1 MRQKIG
7 MIGLGIM
14 GSAMSA
20 NLLKAGFS
28 VIGYDILPDLVEA
41 LVKKGGAGAASC
53 REVAAHSDVIITSLP
68 SVEALQDVVSGEEGL
83 LAGTEKGQFVIETST
98 LPLKAK
104 QEAHDALSAVGVD
117 LLDCPLSGTGAQAV
131 KKDLVVYA
139 SGNKEA
145 CKTCTPVFDGFAR
158 ANYYLG
164 EFGMGTKMKFVAN
177 LLVTIHNV
185 SAAEAFVLGMKAG
198 LDPEMILKVI
208 SDGAGTSRM
217 FEVRGPL
224 MVAGK
229 YDEPTMKVDVYQKD
243 IKIITAFANELQ
255 CPTPLLSAA
264 AQIYTAA
271 LADGRAKQDT
281 ASVCAILEKM
291 AGLKRRKS

>member
-1 MRQKIG
+1 MKKKIG

-14 GSAMSA
+14 GSAMSP

-28 VIGYDILPDLVEA
+28 VIGYDILPELVQV
-41 LVKKGGAGAASC
+41 LVDKGGIGAASC
-53 REVAAHSDVIITSLP
+53 REVADNADVIITSLP
-68 SVEALQDVVSGEEGL
+68 SVQALQDVVSGKEGL
-83 LAGTEKGQFVIETST
+83 MKGAKKGQCVIETST
-98 LPLKAK
+98 LPLEAK
-104 QEAHDALSAVGVD
+104 QGAYEALKAMGVD

-139 SGNKEA
+139 SGNKKA
-145 CKTCTPVFDGFAR
+145 CENCTPVFEGFAR

-164 EFGMGTKMKFVAN
+164 EFGMGSKMKFVAN

-224 MVAGK
+224 MVTGN
-229 YDEPTMKVDVYQKD
+229 YDEPTMKVDVFQKD
-243 IKIITAFANELQ
+243 IKIISSFANDLQ

-264 AQIYTAA
+264 AQVYTAA
-271 LADGRAKQDT
+271 SANGRTKQDT
-281 ASVCAILEKM
+281 ASVCAILEEM
-291 AGLKRRKS
+291 AGLKRGS

>member
-1 MRQKIG
+1 MKRKVG

-20 NLLKAGFS
+20 NLLKEGFP
-28 VIGYDILPDLVEA
+28 VIGYDIDPERVKA
-41 LVKKGGAGAASC
+41 LVREKGVAAASC
-53 REVAAHSDVIITSLP
+53 REVAAEADVVITSLP
-68 SVEALQDVVSGEEGL
+68 SVEALQNVVHGKNGL
-83 LAGTEKGQFVIETST
+83 IASAKKDLVVIETST
-98 LPLKAK
+98 LTLEAK
-104 QEAHDALSAVGVD
+104 QEAFEALKDVGVD

-131 KKDLVVYA
+131 LKDIVVYA
-139 SGNKEA
+139 SGNRQICEG
-145 CKTCTPVFDGFAR
+145 CMPVFNGFAR
-158 ANYYLG
+158 ANYYVG
-164 EFGMGTKMKFVAN
+164 EFGMGSKMKFVAN

-198 LDPEMILKVI
+198 LHPEMLLKAI
-208 SDGAGTSRM
+208 SDGGGTSRM

-229 YDEPTMKVDVYQKD
+229 YDEPTMKVDMHQKD
-243 IKIITAFANELQ
+243 IGIITAFAKELQ

-271 LADGRAKQDT
+271 LANGRAKQDT
-281 ASVCAILEKM
+281 ASVCAVLEEM
-291 AGLKRRKS
+291 AGIKRG

>member
-14 GSAMSA
+14 GSAMSP
-20 NLLKAGFS
+20 NLLEAGFS
-28 VIGYDILPDLVEA
+28 VIGYDILPELVQV
-41 LVKKGGAGAASC
+41 LVDKGGIGAASC
-53 REVAAHSDVIITSLP
+53 REVADNSDVIITSLP
-68 SVEALQDVVSGEEGL
+68 SVQALQDVVSGKEGL
-83 LAGTEKGQFVIETST
+83 LKGAKKGQCVIETST
-98 LPLKAK
+98 LPLEAK
-104 QEAHDALSAVGVD
+104 QAAYKTLKAVGVD
-117 LLDCPLSGTGAQAV
+117 FLDCPLSGTGAQAV

-145 CKTCTPVFDGFAR
+145 CENCTPVFEGFAR

-164 EFGMGTKMKFVAN
+164 EFGLGSKMKFVAN

-224 MVAGK
+224 MATGN
-229 YDEPTMKVDVYQKD
+229 YDEPTMKVDVFQKD
-243 IKIITAFANELQ
+243 IKIISSFANELQ

-264 AQIYTAA
+264 AQVYTDA

-281 ASVCAILEKM
+281 ASVCAVLEKM
-291 AGLKRRKS
+291 AGLKRGS

>member
-14 GSAMSA
+14 GSAMSP

-28 VIGYDILPDLVEA
+28 LVGYDILPELVEA
-41 LVKKGGAGAASC
+41 LVKKGGTGAASC
-53 REVAAHSDVIITSLP
+53 REVAANSDVLITSLP
-68 SVEALQDVVSGEEGL
+68 SVEALQEVVSGEQGL
-83 LAGTEKGQFVIETST
+83 LAGANKGQCVIETST

-104 QEAHDALSAVGVD
+104 QEAHDALKAVGVE
-117 LLDCPLSGTGAQAV
+117 LLDCPLSGTGAQAI

-139 SGNKEA
+139 SGSKKA
-145 CKTCTPVFDGFAR
+145 CENCTPIFDGFAR

-164 EFGMGTKMKFVAN
+164 QFGMGTKMKFVAN

-243 IKIITAFANELQ
+243 IKIITAFANEVQ

-271 LADGRAKQDT
+271 LADGRAKEDT

-291 AGLKRRKS
+291 AGLKRGKS

>member
-14 GSAMSA
+14 GSAMSS

-28 VIGYDILPDLVEA
+28 VVGYDIVPELVEA
-41 LVKKGGAGAASC
+41 LVKKGGVRATSC
-53 REVAAHSDVIITSLP
+53 REVAASSDVIITSLP
-68 SVEALQDVVSGEEGL
+68 SVEALQEVVSGENGL
-83 LAGTEKGQFVIETST
+83 LAGARKGQCVIETST

-117 LLDCPLSGTGAQAV
+117 LLDCPLSGTGAQAI

-139 SGNKEA
+139 SGDKEA
-145 CKTCTPVFDGFAR
+145 CKNCRSVFDGFAR

-208 SDGAGTSRM
+208 GDGAGTSRM

-224 MVAGK
+224 MVSGK

-243 IKIITAFANELQ
+243 IKIITAFANEVQ
-255 CPTPLLSAA
+255 CPTPLFSSA

-271 LADGRAKQDT
+271 LADGRAKEDT

-291 AGLKRRKS
+291 AGLKRGKA